1 MKLALAALAASPLL
15 AIACANLIGISDVPK
30 PSDGGLGG
38 DDVGA
43 PGADSGSAPPADSA
57 SDAQSDGSDGC
68 APSAQRCAGSGVEV
82 CGANGQWGAP
92 SACATNMC
100 SGGSC
105 AGSTNTGSSCRSSS
119 NGPTKCGA
127 GSESCC
133 TSPEVAGGTF
143 FRTYSGVDGGV
154 SGEADPATVSGFRL
168 DKYLVTVGRF
178 RQFVT
183 AWSGGAG
190 YLPPARSGKHT
201 HVNGGLGLAN
211 SPGSY
216 EPGWLA
222 ADDSNVAPTNAN
234 LACAEAD
241 AAIDQTWTASAGAN
255 ENLPM
260 SCVNWW
266 ESYAFCIWDGGFL
279 PSEAEWEYAAAGGSQ
294 QRQYPW
300 GSMAPGSGTQY
311 AIYCATPS
319 DLINGA
325 CGVTT
330 EPAAV
335 GIANLGVGL
344 WGQLDLEGNVGEWD
358 LDWYADAYPDPCVD
372 CGDLVASAFR
382 VTKGAYYD
390 ALSYYL
396 TSSFHNGAEQPA
408 ARSPSVG
415 VRCARTP

>member
-43 PGADSGSAPPADSA
+43 PGADDGSGPSSSSGSGSGSGSGAESGPGGGSDSGSAPPADSA

-119 NGPTKCGA
+119 NGLTNCGA
-127 GSESCC
+127 SSESCC
-133 TSPEVAGGTF
+133 TSPEGAGGTF
-143 FRTYSGVDGGV
+143 FRPYFGGDGG
-154 SGEADPATVSGFRL
+154 GG
-168 DKYLVTVGRF
+168 
-178 RQFVT
+178 

-241 AAIDQTWTASAGAN
+241 A
-255 ENLPM
+255 
-260 SCVNWW
+260 
-266 ESYAFCIWDGGFL
+266 
-279 PSEAEWEYAAAGGSQ
+279 
-294 QRQYPW
+294 
-300 GSMAPGSGTQY
+300 
-311 AIYCATPS
+311 
-319 DLINGA
+319 
-325 CGVTT
+325 
-330 EPAAV
+330 
-335 GIANLGVGL
+335 
-344 WGQLDLEGNVGEWD
+344 
-358 LDWYADAYPDPCVD
+358 
-372 CGDLVASAFR
+372 
-382 VTKGAYYD
+382 
-390 ALSYYL
+390 
-396 TSSFHNGAEQPA
+396 
-408 ARSPSVG
+408 
-415 VRCARTP
+415 